1 MVRLIGAFLLLFSCV
16 GAGMWMGQK
25 EQLRMQQLGEL
36 IRSMEFLK
44 GEISFARTTLP
55 EAMEQLSKHVMW
67 PFQTLFAKLAME
79 LKEHPGTGFGEI
91 LHEALEREK
100 GNWDLLPED
109 IEHFYQ
115 ACCNLGYLDK
125 EMQIHILARYMKELE
140 KTVEQ
145 LAEEIPQKMKLY
157 RNLGVLGG
165 VFLVIVL
172 I

>member
-1 MVRLIGAFLLLFSCV
+1 
-16 GAGMWMGQK
+16 MWMGRR

-55 EAMEQLSKHVMW
+55 EAMEQLSKRVVW
-67 PFQTLFAKLAME
+67 PFQTLFGRLALE
-79 LKEHPGTGFGEI
+79 LKKHPGTGFDDI
-91 LHEALEREK
+91 LRTTLETEK

-109 IEHFYQ
+109 VDNFYQ

-125 EMQIHILARYMKELE
+125 EMQIHILERYIKEQE
-140 KTVEQ
+140 KNVEQ
-145 LAEEIPQKMKLY
+145 LAKEVPQKMKLY
-157 RNLGVLGG
+157 RSLGVLGG

>member
-1 MVRLIGAFLLLFSCV
+1 MVRLIGVFVLLFSCI
-16 GAGMWMGQK
+16 GAGMWLGRK

-55 EAMEQLSKHVMW
+55 EAMAQLSKHVKP
-67 PFQTLFAKLAME
+67 PFQALYSKLALE
-79 LKEHPGTGFGEI
+79 LKQHPGTGFGEI
-91 LHEALEREK
+91 LYAMLEVEK
-100 GNWDLLPED
+100 KNWDLLSED
-109 IEHFYQ
+109 VEHFYQ

-125 EMQIHILARYMKELE
+125 EMQIHILERYIKEQE
-140 KTVEQ
+140 KNVEQ
-145 LAEEIPQKMKLY
+145 LAKEVPQKMKLY
-157 RNLGVLGG
+157 RSLGVLGG

>member
-1 MVRLIGAFLLLFSCV
+1 MVRLIGVFVLLFSSM
-16 GAGMWMGQK
+16 GAGLWMGRK
-25 EQLRMQQLGEL
+25 EQLRMQQLGAL

-79 LKEHPGTGFGEI
+79 LKTHPGTGFGEI
-91 LHEALEREK
+91 LQKSLECEK
-100 GNWDLLPED
+100 GNWALRSED
-109 IEHFYQ
+109 VEHFYQ

-125 EMQIHILARYMKELE
+125 EMQIHILERYIRELE

-145 LAEEIPQKMKLY
+145 LAGEIPQKMKLY

-172 I
+172 L